1 MSKLKWLYPGMLVKR
16 WIFLIAIGI
25 VLITMG
31 LAIVLM
37 ESNPE
42 TKTYAAFSVIAGIML
57 VVWGIRGTIKSLL
70 DAYLPKKQKE
80 LVDTIYE
87 KRILEKGPKIVVIG
101 GGTGLSALL
110 HGLKE
115 YTSNI
120 TAIVTVADDGGSSGR
135 LREEL
140 DVLPPGDIRNC
151 LVALADTEPLMERL
165 FQFRFDGGKDLK
177 GHSFGNLFITALS
190 KVTGDFEEAIKAS
203 SKILAIRGN
212 VIPATL
218 SKIVLK
224 ARHKDGTETEGESK
238 IPEHSSPIE
247 RLYIKPADSRPTLEA
262 LQAIQKAQAIILGP
276 GSLYTS
282 IMPNLLIEGMHE
294 AIRRSNAVKIYIA
307 NVMTQAGETD
317 NYTASRHVK
326 TIIDHTGAGIIN
338 FCIVNTGKV
347 PAELVEKYK
356 GENAHPVVV
365 DKNKLKALKCTVIQD
380 NVIDTKDFVRHD
392 SHKLAKTIYELVSS
406 IKK

>member
-1 MSKLKWLYPGMLVKR
+1 MSRLKWLYPGMLVKR
-16 WIFLIAIGI
+16 WVFLIAVGIILIAMGFAVVLMENNPETRTYTAFTIIAGI
-25 VLITMG
+25 VL
-31 LAIVLM
+31 
-37 ESNPE
+37 
-42 TKTYAAFSVIAGIML
+42 VI
-57 VVWGIRGTIKSLL
+57 WGIRGTIRSLL
-70 DAYLPKKQKE
+70 DAYLPKRQKE
-80 LVDTIYE
+80 IVDTVYE

-120 TAIVTVADDGGSSGR
+120 TAVVTVADDGGSSGR

-151 LVALADTEPLMERL
+151 LVALADTEPLMEKL
-165 FQFRFDGGKDLK
+165 FQFRFADGKDLN

-190 KVTGDFEEAIKAS
+190 KVTGDFEEAVKAS

-224 ARHKDGTETEGESK
+224 ARYKDGTETEGESK
-238 IPEHSSPIE
+238 IPESKSPIE
-247 RLYIKPADSRPTLEA
+247 RVYIKPADSRPTLGA

-294 AIRRSNAVKIYIA
+294 AIRKSNAVKIYIC
-307 NVMTQAGETD
+307 NVMTQAGETS

-326 TIIDHTGAGIIN
+326 TIIDHTGSGIIN

-347 PAELVEKYK
+347 PSELVEKYK
-356 GENAHPVVV
+356 DENAHPVVV
-365 DKNKLKALKCTVIQD
+365 DKNKFRALKCTVIQD

-392 SHKLAKTIYELVSS
+392 SHKLAKTIFDLVSS

>member
-1 MSKLKWLYPGMLVKR
+1 MGNLKWLYPGMLVKR
-16 WIFLIAIGI
+16 WIFLIAVGI
-25 VLITMG
+25 ILISMG
-31 LAIVLM
+31 FAMVVM
-37 ESNPE
+37 ANNPE
-42 TKTYAAFSVIAGIML
+42 TRTYAAFSVIAGIIL
-57 VVWGIRGTIKSLL
+57 VILGIRGTIRSLL
-70 DAYLPKKQKE
+70 DAYLPKRQKE

-87 KRILEKGPKIVVIG
+87 RRILEKGPRIVAIG

-135 LREEL
+135 LREDQ

-151 LVALADTEPLMERL
+151 LVALADTEPLMEKL
-165 FQFRFDGGKDLK
+165 FQYRFSDGKDLK

-190 KVTGDFEEAIKAS
+190 KVTGDFEEAVKAS

-218 SKIVLK
+218 NKVVLT
-224 ARHKDGTETEGESK
+224 ARYKDGTETEGESK
-238 IPEHSSPIE
+238 IPEHSSPID
-247 RLYIKPADSRPTLEA
+247 RLYIRPADSRPTVEA
-262 LQAIQKAQAIILGP
+262 LQAIQKAQTIILGP

-282 IMPNLLIEGMHE
+282 IMPNLLIEGMHD
-294 AIRRSNAVKIYIA
+294 AIRKSNAVKIYVC
-307 NVMTQAGETD
+307 NVMTQPGETD

-326 TIIDHTGAGIIN
+326 SIIDHTGPGVIDL
-338 FCIVNTGKV
+338 CIVNTGKI
-347 PAELVEKYK
+347 PPELLEKYK

-365 DKNKLKALKCTVIQD
+365 DKNKLNALKCKVIQD

-392 SHKLAKTIYELVSS
+392 SQKLAKTIFDLVSS
-406 IKK
+406 VKK